1 MFLSLDV
8 QTQQRKHITKCTK
21 VQRRG
26 QSRSVSPVMPPSS
39 GNSISF
45 VVRHWWPLTD
55 QRAAGCHGDA
65 APFLT
70 HWQKAGLTYSAHFI
84 VFYPHCIVFF
94 FFFYTD
100 RNTSCQVRIIWEVC
114 VIVSVLNLTVALCHH
129 DYHHIQTLWALIML
143 CWVTLKHSYFREVLF
158 VFITLLSF
166 TFLSK
171 YFL

>member
-84 VFYPHCIVFF
+84 VFYPHCIVFCF
-94 FFFYTD
+94 FLH
-100 RNTSCQVRIIWEVC
+100 RQKHV
-114 VIVSVLNLTVALCHH
+114 VSGQNYLGGLCHCLSTKL
-129 DYHHIQTLWALIML
+129 DNGTLSSWLS
-143 CWVTLKHSYFREVLF
+143 SYSDFVGIDNVVLSYIKTQLF
-158 VFITLLSF
+158 QRGIVCLYNTIIFYISV
-166 TFLSK
+166 
-171 YFL
+171 